1 MNAMKRIITVILA
14 IILSVPAFSQKKQE
28 YKQEYKYEEIM
39 DDLKEEILDAVENS
53 EDKDYSPLIWE
64 SEDGQF
70 KLFTVSHI
78 GYGLYFINNSDF
90 VAALSG
96 EFFVNIA
103 RLGFYPIPDWGLE
116 INLDYGHNALRSSES
131 VLLMDGDRE
140 VYSVPGADFYPASAS
155 WKRSSLEFSSLN
167 FPFLFKH
174 DYGEF
179 SFGLGTEVSI
189 NFLGRTRYK
198 YTVDHN
204 KYSCV
209 GKRAAINTFTYA
221 FEATV
226 SYDDMGLFIK
236 WYPKHSGILS
246 GRALDMRNGYVS
258 IGLCF
263 GL

>member
-1 MNAMKRIITVILA
+1 MKRILIVILS
-14 IILSVPAFSQKKQE
+14 IILSVPAFSQIKH
-28 YKQEYKYEEIM
+28 EYKYEEIM

-53 EDKDYSPLIWE
+53 EDQDYSPQVWE
-64 SEDGQF
+64 SDDGQF

-116 INLDYGHNALRSSES
+116 INLDFGHNALRSSES
-131 VLLMDGDRE
+131 VLLLDSDRE
-140 VYSVPGADFYPASAS
+140 VYSVPGREFYPAYSS
-155 WKRSSLEFSSLN
+155 WKRSSLEFTSLN
-167 FPFLFKH
+167 FPFLLKH

-179 SFGLGTEVSI
+179 SFGLGTEVSL

-198 YTVDHN
+198 YTADHS

-209 GKRAAINTFTYA
+209 GKGAAINTFTYA

-226 SYDDMGLFIK
+226 SYDEMGLFIK
-236 WYPKHSGILS
+236 
-246 GRALDMRNGYVS
+246 
-258 IGLCF
+258 
-263 GL
+263 